1 MNYES
6 IAPLA
11 SIIGL
16 VIFMSLF
23 AGVLVYAFWPSNR
36 SKFHK
41 AAAMPLDDSD
51 LEDR

>member
-1 MNYES
+1 MEYES

-16 VIFMSLF
+16 VIFMTLF
-23 AGVLVYAFWPSNR
+23 AGVLVYALWPSNR
-36 SKFHK
+36 SKFNK

-51 LEDR
+51 LEER